1 MEKIFLRKHI
11 LCNFLLLESLTK
23 NLVIGTSKIQ
33 DLLIEP
39 QNERPEN
46 ERDDSIDKL
55 SDSYF
60 AKDSIFVFNAPLIM
74 NVKNKEMSQ
83 IESINGLMR
92 ASKNEISKLKATLC
106 SLFRVSNFKLD
117 SIISFKNLDYRN
129 IYNLNLYLYISL

>member
-1 MEKIFLRKHI
+1 MKKLFFHKHI

-23 NLVIGTSKIQ
+23 KLVFGTSKIQ
-33 DLLIEP
+33 GLLVEP

-92 ASKNEISKLKATLC
+92 ASKNEVSKLKATLC

-117 SIISFKNLDYRN
+117 SIMFPKNLN
-129 IYNLNLYLYISL
+129 NFNWYL